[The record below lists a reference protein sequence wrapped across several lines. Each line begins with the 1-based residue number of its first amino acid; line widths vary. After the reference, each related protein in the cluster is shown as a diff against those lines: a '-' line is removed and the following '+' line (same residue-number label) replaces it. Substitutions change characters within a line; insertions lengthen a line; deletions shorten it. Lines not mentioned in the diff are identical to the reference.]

1 VPRSTPP
8 GEQRHGEPERAVS
21 TARRTAEDRQPK
33 YLRIHAELRD
43 RITSGQWPAG
53 TSLPAQRDLAGEFG
67 VSIMTLRQ
75 AVQLLAD
82 DGLIAARHGSGTYVA
97 ARYEYDLGHLR
108 SFAADLADQGA
119 EIRTRLLAAE
129 IITPAGEVGA
139 RLGGPSQVLRLR
151 RLRLAGGRPLILQTS
166 YLPLPLADGLDPADL
181 AERGLYTVLAE
192 HSPAGNGLAGNGL
205 AVTRAAETITPY
217 VLGTLEAGYL
227 ERPAGSPAL
236 LSHRVSFT
244 AAGLA
249 VVDDHA
255 VLPGDSVAISVNRS
269 ADRLDVH
276 YTLHPSTH
284 RPPSTPAPPS
294 P

>member
-1 VPRSTPP
+1 V
-8 GEQRHGEPERAVS
+8 VS

-75 AVQLLAD
+75 ALQLLAD

-108 SFAADLADQGA
+108 SFAADLAAQGA

-129 IITPAGEVGA
+129 IITPADEVSA
-139 RLGGPSQVLRLR
+139 RLGDPGQVLRLR
-151 RLRLAGGRPLILQTS
+151 RLRLAGGHPLIMQTS

-192 HSPAGNGLAGNGL
+192 HGLGGHGLAEHRSAGNGLAGNGL
-205 AVTRAAETITPY
+205 AVTRAAETITPC

-255 VLPGDSVAISVNRS
+255 VLPGDSVAITANRS

-276 YTLHPSTH
+276 YSLHTGL
-284 RPPSTPAPPS
+284 
-294 P
+294 